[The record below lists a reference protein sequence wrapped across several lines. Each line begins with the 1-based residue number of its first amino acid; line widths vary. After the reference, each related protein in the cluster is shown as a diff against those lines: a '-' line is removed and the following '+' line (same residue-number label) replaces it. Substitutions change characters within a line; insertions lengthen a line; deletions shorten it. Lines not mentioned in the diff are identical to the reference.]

1 VSASM
6 FDAGDCAGD
15 VVGLCLGPGLL
26 DFGGVGL
33 VKFWCRDTWSANLM
47 DPPMYMVTVQPQRAL
62 G

>member
-1 VSASM
+1 
-6 FDAGDCAGD
+6 
-15 VVGLCLGPGLL
+15 
-26 DFGGVGL
+26 L